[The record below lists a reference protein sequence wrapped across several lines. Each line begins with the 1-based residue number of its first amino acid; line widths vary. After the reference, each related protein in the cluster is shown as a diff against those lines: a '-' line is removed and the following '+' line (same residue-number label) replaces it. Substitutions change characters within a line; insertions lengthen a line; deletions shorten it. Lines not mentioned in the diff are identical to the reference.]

1 MNPQTLQNIEQIK
14 ANQLELQAE
23 QKHQQEFRVHMAELQ
38 ATREGVFTAI
48 RELIRYLD
56 SSVQKTAVVNI
67 PDSIKTPDV
76 AQVSQGIAELSSLIA
91 NKDVDL
97 QPVIQAIESLAD
109 KIDLLPKDIVI
120 PEQKE
125 AVEISNIDV
134 IVDKLD
140 KLADSF
146 DIEIPTPQVTVEQPK
161 IEVKPTD
168 VVVEQD
174 FTTLKKDLKAIVDA
188 VKKIKIPEV
197 PKTDTTKIEKALEKQ
212 SQQLDKLY
220 DKPGPTFQT
229 DLPFQDNDGNIKRVT
244 LVGGAVPITGTI
256 EATADPKVDSIV
268 DVQTDY
274 IYSGEALPGTLS
286 SVAEWRI
293 SRTTKATLET
303 RWADGVATFTK
314 EWDNRT
320 GYSY

>member
-97 QPVIQAIESLAD
+97 TPVVEALGSLAEKLD
-109 KIDLLPKDIVI
+109 QLPKEIII

-125 AVEISNIDV
+125 TVIDFKPIVE
-134 IVDKLD
+134 KLD
-140 KLADSF
+140 QLEKSF
-146 DIEIPTPQVTVEQPK
+146 DITIPETKV
-161 IEVKPTD
+161 EVKPTPVNVEAP
-168 VVVEQD
+168 VVNVEQD

-212 SQQLDKLY
+212 SEQLDKLY

-244 LVGGAVPITGTI
+244 LVGGAVPITGSI

-320 GYSY
+320 GYNY

>member
-97 QPVIQAIESLAD
+97 TPVVEALGSLAEKLD
-109 KIDLLPKDIVI
+109 QLPKEIII

-125 AVEISNIDV
+125 TVIDFKPIVE
-134 IVDKLD
+134 KLD
-140 KLADSF
+140 QLEKSF
-146 DIEIPTPQVTVEQPK
+146 DITIPETKV
-161 IEVKPTD
+161 EVKPTPVNVEAP
-168 VVVEQD
+168 VVNVEQD

-212 SQQLDKLY
+212 SEQLDKLY

-244 LVGGAVPITGTI
+244 L
-256 EATADPKVDSIV
+256 TADGKIPVEAGATSTYESRNDTT
-268 DVQTDY
+268 TDANLVY
-274 IYSGEALPGTLS
+274 LGKALPGS
-286 SVAEWRI
+286 
-293 SRTTKATLET
+293 ATSDAAWQIK
-303 RWADGVATFTK
+303 RYNKSAGHMSFADDVTTFTK
-314 EWDNRT
+314 VWDNRST
-320 GYSY
+320 YGY